1 MEPMINSE
9 GLPMQPAKSTRHN
22 TRHFN
27 EQRASQRA
35 GQQMHP
41 ISAIHVEAG
50 SPQRAEAERFVRK
63 VFHHRYGARVSVF
76 APRLLMLEQ
85 AGHPVAVAGWRGAAA
100 EPLFLENYL
109 DAPIET
115 ILHELTGQSLRR
127 EQIVEVG
134 NLASEKAGGSL
145 QVILHMARQFID
157 AGYEWVV
164 FTATK
169 ELIGI
174 FAKLGLPLLALAKAD
189 PARLGAAAADWG
201 SYYAS
206 SPVVVAGR
214 IRLALDRFGSGV

>member
-1 MEPMINSE
+1 
-9 GLPMQPAKSTRHN
+9 MQTAKSPRPESD
-22 TRHFN
+22 RRKELRFN
-27 EQRASQRA
+27 EQQIRERVSQTT
-35 GQQMHP
+35 P
-41 ISAIHVEAG
+41 PVSAILLETDSERRG
-50 SPQRAEAERFVRK
+50 EAEHFIRTIFDQ
-63 VFHHRYGARVSVF
+63 RYGARVSVF

-85 AGHPVAVAGWRGAAA
+85 AGHTVAVAGWRGADS

-115 ILHELTGQSLRR
+115 ALHTLTGQELRR

-145 QVILHMARQFID
+145 QVILHLARRFVE
-157 AGYEWVV
+157 AGHEWVV
-164 FTATK
+164 FTATQ

-201 SYYAS
+201 SYYES

-214 IRLALDRFGSGV
+214 IRLALERFGSGA